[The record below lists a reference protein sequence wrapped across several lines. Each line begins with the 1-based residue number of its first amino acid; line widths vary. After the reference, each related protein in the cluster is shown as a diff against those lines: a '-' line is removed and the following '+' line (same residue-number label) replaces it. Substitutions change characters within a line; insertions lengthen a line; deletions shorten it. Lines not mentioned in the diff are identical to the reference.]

1 MAKQENNRIP
11 RSARTLQIE
20 FLINTFGAKKGEIV
34 TIHKGECGWTGETA
48 SGKRLCF
55 LVAMLRNPEVCKI
68 LSAT

>member
-11 RSARTLQIE
+11 RSASVLQVE
-20 FLINTFGAKKGEIV
+20 MKINTYGTKKGEIV
-34 TIHKGECGWTGETA
+34 TIRKDECGWIAETA